1 MVQVMD
7 MQRRLHLWMDQ
18 GVGDPSSSSSSHL
31 WDGVGEPLDAPP
43 EQPQGTAGEQVAR
56 EVEERTQECRLLLD
70 LYRELCSLRE
80 ELAPS

>member
-1 MVQVMD
+1 MVQVLD

-18 GVGDPSSSSSSHL
+18 GVGDPSSSSTSHL
-31 WDGVGEPLDAPP
+31 WGDVGERLDAPP
-43 EQPQGTAGEQVAR
+43 EQPEDMLGERVAR

-80 ELAPS
+80 EMAPS